1 VIAFELRPEG
11 TAAHAD
17 GAHQLVWPTAGG
29 QNETVRASMDPWLG
43 VLGAPSDAATDLV
56 RIASGAYMADRL
68 SPRRTGFSRTIRLH
82 VQVVDAARWEAS
94 CNLVADLL
102 HWLTSDT
109 WLLELS
115 NDGLERPETEPAAEP
130 AETVALLSGGLDS
143 FCGALLARDA
153 SPRLLVGH
161 WDNSTIKG
169 AQNRTWGWL
178 CEDGGIGYPYRQIRV
193 TQAEEKREA
202 SSRSRALLFTALAI
216 AAADGA
222 RAAVAEVPENGFTSL
237 NPPLGANRGGALST
251 RSTHPWTLY
260 LVRQLLDAVD
270 LTVELRDPHLPR
282 TKGELLAAAVA
293 AGPPSIRDGA
303 AKTLSCGKLDGR
315 LYPGGN
321 QNHHCGLCV
330 PCLVRRGG
338 FIAAGLPDDTP
349 YLVNYLVGDS
359 YEKLLSW
366 RGDDVAAVRL
376 ALERGFDDVDL
387 AAQGPF
393 PDDFDLDAAL
403 DLCHRG
409 FEELRAVALP

>member
-1 VIAFELRPEG
+1 MIAFELMPEG
-11 TAAHAD
+11 ATAHAD
-17 GAHQLVWPTAGG
+17 AAHQLLWPAVAGE
-29 QNETVRASMDPWLG
+29 NETVRASIGAWLG
-43 VLGAPSDAATDLV
+43 SFGAPSDGAIDLV

-82 VQVVDAARWEAS
+82 VQVVDASPWGAA
-94 CNLVADLL
+94 CGLVADLL

-109 WLLELS
+109 WQLEFS
-115 NDGLERPETEPAAEP
+115 DDGMERPDDDVAAEP
-130 AETVALLSGGLDS
+130 AGTVALLSGGLDS
-143 FCGALLARDA
+143 FCGALLGRDEP
-153 SPRLLVGH
+153 SRLLVGH
-161 WDNSTIKG
+161 WDNSTVKG
-169 AQNRTWGWL
+169 AQDRTWEWL
-178 CEDGGIGYPYRQIRV
+178 SGDGDIGSMYRQIRL
-193 TQAEEKREA
+193 TQAEKKREA

-216 AAADGA
+216 AAASGA
-222 RAAVAEVPENGFTSL
+222 GATVAEVPENGFTSL

-251 RSTHPWTLY
+251 RSTHPWTFHLA
-260 LVRQLLDAVD
+260 RQLLADVGIGA
-270 LTVELRDPHLPR
+270 ELRDPHMHR

-293 AGPPSIRDGA
+293 AGPASIRDGA

-349 YLVNYLVGDS
+349 YLVNYLAGDS
-359 YEKLLSW
+359 YEKLL
-366 RGDDVAAVRL
+366 RRRADDVAAVRL

-393 PDDFDLDAAL
+393 PNDFEFEAAL

-409 FEELRAVALP
+409 FEELRTVPLP